1 MKIIGIDTGVQ
12 TGFAI
17 YCTERKE
24 LERVSTLMIHQ
35 ALFIVR
41 TMQEQGAVMK
51 VYIEDARL
59 ATQGR
64 ANSRSGKYIDPKVL
78 AKEQAKSQGVGSVK
92 GHAKIW
98 EDFLTDLQIPFQCV
112 RPNPAITKWDA
123 PKFKKLTSWV
133 GRTSEHARDAAMIAF
148 TKKS

>member
-59 ATQGR
+59 ATFGRQKDYAKAQG
-64 ANSRSGKYIDPKVL
+64 A
-78 AKEQAKSQGVGSVK
+78 GSIK
-92 GHAKIW
+92 RDAKIW
-98 EDFLTDLQIPFQCV
+98 EDFLTDLKIPFQCV

-123 PKFKKLTSWV
+123 PKFKKFTGWI
-133 GRTSEHARDAAMIAF
+133 GRTSEDARDAAMIAF